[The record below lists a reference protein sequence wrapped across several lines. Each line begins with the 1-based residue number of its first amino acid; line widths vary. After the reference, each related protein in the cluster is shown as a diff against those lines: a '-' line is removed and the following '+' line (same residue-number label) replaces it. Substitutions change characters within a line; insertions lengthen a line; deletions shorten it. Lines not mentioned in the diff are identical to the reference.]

1 MKRLS
6 VSLGAAVGLLM
17 ISTAVFAHHG
27 TARLRPDPAGNYAEI
42 YYEGNSPVTL
52 QGTVTKFRFINPH
65 VLIYFEVKDEHGKI
79 VTWVAESSPPQRLFR
94 AGWKKDTLKPG
105 DKITV
110 IGTPWEGGAKMLV
123 FRKLVAPD
131 GRELGSYEPETE

>member
-17 ISTAVFAHHG
+17 ISTAMFAHHG
-27 TARLRPDPAGNYAEI
+27 TARLRPDPAEI
-42 YYEGNSPVTL
+42 YYEGDSPVTL
-52 QGTVTKFRFINPH
+52 KGTVTSFRFVNPH
-65 VLIYFEVKDEHGKI
+65 VLIYFEVKDAHGKI
-79 VTWVAESSPPQRLFR
+79 VTWIAESSPPQRLFR

-110 IGTPWEGGAKMLV
+110 IGTPWEEGAKMLV